1 MNIIETIISGLIL
14 TFILFFI
21 NEVCFPKKN
30 LSGEWEAIL
39 NIVKTSYDNY
49 KNLKLVYKIHLI
61 QKGYELSGS
70 GEKIKEIF
78 PDDNE
83 TEFAIEKRIV
93 INIEGY
99 YQRNYIRKSIIILN
113 IKELGRRRETR
124 ATYILYYKSKGLI
137 GTFVSTAANESGN
150 IIMKKII
157 I

>member
-1 MNIIETIISGLIL
+1 METIISGLIL

-30 LSGEWEAIL
+30 LSGEWEAKL

-70 GEKIKEIF
+70 GEKIKEISS
-78 PDDNE
+78 DGNE
-83 TEFAIEKRIV
+83 IEFAAEKRVV

-99 YQRNYIRKSIIILN
+99 YQRNYIRKSLITLN
-113 IKELGRRRETR
+113 IQERGRRRESR
-124 ATYILYYKSKGLI
+124 ATYILFYKRKL
-137 GTFVSTAANESGN
+137 NRN
-150 IIMKKII
+150 ICIYCCK
-157 I
+157 